1 MNNYEL
7 VDKIISVARAINDL
21 KNTQYENEKYPD
33 SPTPENWKEIVNI
46 ALRLRKE
53 MEQMNHRDRQ
63 SLDRYITGSYG
74 EDQFK
79 KKNAVHE
86 QMAQRCANGK
96 YCVQCMNV
104 IHWWN
109 TPIRLDPDGQIVVHH
124 SCLIDFAREMFT
136 WIG

>member
-1 MNNYEL
+1 
-7 VDKIISVARAINDL
+7 
-21 KNTQYENEKYPD
+21 
-33 SPTPENWKEIVNI
+33 
-46 ALRLRKE
+46 
-53 MEQMNHRDRQ
+53 MNHRDRQ
-63 SLDRYITGSYG
+63 SLDRHITGNYG

-79 KKNAVHE
+79 KSVVYE

-109 TPIRLDPDGQIVVHH
+109 TPIRLDPDGAVVVHH